1 MRFVQYKIKA
11 VLEKRKHITQDS
23 QGHQCCHY
31 QQIMLYLT
39 TQHTLFSSDERRLTK
54 AEILH
59 NKLSIS
65 ISGPCVR
72 KYKLQAV
79 NCYKVL
85 SNGRM

>member
-1 MRFVQYKIKA
+1 MRFVRYKIKA

-23 QGHQCCHY
+23 LGPQCRHY
-31 QQIMLYLT
+31 QQMLLYFT

-65 ISGPCVR
+65 ISGPCVQ

-79 NCYKVL
+79 NCYKEL